1 MQKCGVIYSRRTQKK
16 LLLKKSRAQ
25 SRLLPHLPGLKFFIL
40 LASILIL
47 WSNITRIADSI
58 NINEQNIVGNLSL
71 SALVAPLVPTLT
83 PTITPTPT
91 ATPTPTP
98 TPVILP
104 SRLIVDKLGIDTEI
118 EYVGVDDNGKMGV
131 PSNWDNVAWYR
142 AGPVPGQT
150 GNVVIAGH
158 FDTNR
163 GKPAVFFR
171 LESLEPGDI
180 IRVSKVD
187 GSLFDYRVTRMEI
200 FPYNEV
206 PVDYIFRS
214 QEGSQLVLITCN
226 GYFNRG
232 IQSYSHRIAVFA
244 ELL

>member
-1 MQKCGVIYSRRTQKK
+1 MKRSGLIYTRNGEK
-16 LLLKKSRAQ
+16 LKPLLKRKTSPAWGIKIVFLLIMIALFWSKQTRLAGSANSRNKNILD
-25 SRLLPHLPGLKFFIL
+25 RLVQ
-40 LASILIL
+40 LAIS
-47 WSNITRIADSI
+47 S
-58 NINEQNIVGNLSL
+58 
-71 SALVAPLVPTLT
+71 
-83 PTITPTPT
+83 TPTPSPTAT

-104 SRLIVDKLGIDTEI
+104 SRLIVDKLGIDAEI

-163 GKPAVFFR
+163 GKPAVFYH

-187 GSLFDYRVTRMEI
+187 GSLFDYRVTRREI

-232 IQSYSHRIAVFA
+232 IQSYSHRIAIFS
-244 ELL
+244 EML

>member
-1 MQKCGVIYSRRTQKK
+1 MKKNGIIYTHNLTHNLEKIKPSSERKTSPTWGIKVVF
-16 LLLKKSRAQ
+16 LLIMIA
-25 SRLLPHLPGLKFFIL
+25 FF
-40 LASILIL
+40 
-47 WSNITRIADSI
+47 WSKQTRIAGS
-58 NINEQNIVGNLSL
+58 G
-71 SALVAPLVPTLT
+71 LVEFAISNP
-83 PTITPTPT
+83 PTPSPTAT

-98 TPVILP
+98 IILP
-104 SRLIVDKLGIDTEI
+104 ARLIIDKLGVDAEI
-118 EYVGVDDNGKMGV
+118 EYVGADDNGKMGV
-131 PSNWDNVAWYR
+131 PSNWNNVAWYR

-163 GKPAVFFR
+163 GQPAVFYH
-171 LESLEPGDI
+171 LDHLEPGDI

-187 GSLFDYRVTRMEI
+187 GSLFDYRVTRREI

-214 QEGSQLVLITCN
+214 QEDSQLVLITCN